1 MNKIFTAIIA
11 LTLFAFTSCKNNSE
25 KTVKTNAKIF
35 LVLDITVHDSIL
47 YEQYRKGVEPII
59 KKFGGT
65 YLVRSGFKAFDND
78 PDTKLIPAEGN
89 WTPDRLIITEWESI
103 EQLQKFAKSDEY
115 KQVLKLRTS
124 SSSTKS
130 VIVKEYLKN

>member
-1 MNKIFTAIIA
+1 MNKIIIIIA
-11 LTLFAFTSCKNNSE
+11 LTLFTITSCKNNSE
-25 KTVKTNAKIF
+25 KTVKANAKIF

-47 YEQYRKGVEPII
+47 YEQYRKEVEPLI
-59 KKFGGT
+59 KKFGGS
-65 YLVRSGFKAFDND
+65 YLVRSGFKVFDND

-115 KQVLKLRTS
+115 QQVLQLRIN

-130 VIVKEYLKN
+130 VIVKEYVRD